1 MMMTIP
7 LRRPSLRPLPPIA
20 ATLALACALLWLAL
34 PVITLDMTEFLMPW
48 FDHIVASGPIAAFA
62 TPFGNYTP
70 AYLYLLAAAAPFA
83 GFVAAPLLIKLVSL
97 AGTAAL
103 ALAVRHLLIR
113 LDAPQPNRA
122 AALVLILPSAMIN
135 AGLLGQCDAIW
146 AAPCIMALAA
156 AVDRKHL
163 VMLAWCGLALGI
175 KVQALLFAPFFIA
188 LLINRRVPLRFW
200 PIAPLVAAAT
210 MLPAWAAGWPALDL
224 ATVYFRQADT
234 YPALALNAPNLW
246 QIVEALPLI
255 GMLPLGGLAL
265 ATALGASAAFIAW
278 FSTRPLD
285 GRALL
290 APALLAPL
298 LTAGLLPHMH
308 ERYFFLA
315 DILALVMALTLR
327 DRSSWRIAALVQG
340 GSILSL
346 FGYLSGLDAMAMI
359 GAILMIAATI
369 RVARPLVRP
378 FANDNPL
385 LARA

>member
-1 MMMTIP
+1 MMTIP
-7 LRRPSLRPLPPIA
+7 LPRPNVRPLPPIA
-20 ATLALACALLWLAL
+20 ATLALACVLLWFAL
-34 PVITLDMTEFLMPW
+34 PVITLDMTEFLTPW
-48 FDHIVASGPIAAFA
+48 FDHIVAVGPIAAFA
-62 TPFGNYTP
+62 SPFGNYTP
-70 AYLYLLAAAAPFA
+70 AYLYLLALVAPLA
-83 GFVAAPLLIKLVSL
+83 GLIAAPLLIKLVSL

-122 AALVLILPSAMIN
+122 AALVLILPSALLN

-175 KVQALLFAPFFIA
+175 KVQALLFAPFVIA
-188 LLINRRVPLRFW
+188 LLINRRVPLRLW
-200 PIAPLVAAAT
+200 PIAPLTAAAT
-210 MLPAWAAGWPALDL
+210 MLPAWVAGWPAGDL
-224 ATVYFRQADT
+224 VTVYFRQADT

-246 QIVEALPLI
+246 QIVEALPWI
-255 GMLPLGGLAL
+255 GTLPLSGLAL
-265 ATALGASAAFIAW
+265 ASALGATAAYIAW
-278 FSTRPLD
+278 FSTRNLD

-290 APALLAPL
+290 APASLAPL

-327 DRSSWRIAALVQG
+327 DRASWRVATMVQG
-340 GSILSL
+340 GSLL
-346 FGYLSGLDAMAMI
+346 GLLGYLSGLDAMAMI

-369 RVARPLVRP
+369 RLARPLLMP

>member
-1 MMMTIP
+1 MMTIP
-7 LRRPSLRPLPPIA
+7 LSRPTFRPLPPIA
-20 ATLALACALLWLAL
+20 ATLALACLLLWFAL
-34 PVITLDMTEFLMPW
+34 PLITLDMTEFLAPW

-62 TPFGNYTP
+62 RPFGNYTP
-70 AYLYLLAAAAPFA
+70 AYLYLLAA
-83 GFVAAPLLIKLVSL
+83 VAPLAGLIATPVLIKLVSL
-97 AGTAAL
+97 AGTVAL

-122 AALVLILPSAMIN
+122 AALVLVLPSALIN
-135 AGLLGQCDAIW
+135 AGLLAQCDALW

-156 AVDRKHL
+156 AVERKHL

-188 LLINRRVPLRFW
+188 LLINRRVPLRLW
-200 PIAPLVAAAT
+200 PIAPAVAAAT
-210 MLPAWAAGWPALDL
+210 MLPAWAAGWPAWDL
-224 ATVYFRQADT
+224 ATVYLRQADT

-246 QIVEALPLI
+246 QIVEALPVI
-255 GMLPLGGLAL
+255 GALPLSGLAL
-265 ATALGASAAFIAW
+265 TAALGASAAYIAL
-278 FSTRPLD
+278 FSTRRLD

-298 LTAGLLPHMH
+298 ITAGLLPHMH

-327 DRSSWRIAALVQG
+327 DRSSWRIATLIQRASLLG
-340 GSILSL
+340 LS
-346 FGYLSGLDAMAMI
+346 GYLSGLNAMAMI
-359 GAILMIAATI
+359 GAILMITATI

-378 FANDNPL
+378 CANDNPL

>member
-1 MMMTIP
+1 MMTIN
-7 LRRPSLRPLPPIA
+7 LSRPSYRPLPPIA
-20 ATLALACALLWLAL
+20 ATLALACLLLWFAMPL
-34 PVITLDMTEFLMPW
+34 ITLDMTEFLAPW
-48 FDHIVASGPIAAFA
+48 FDHIVAAGPIAAFA

-70 AYLYLLAAAAPFA
+70 AYLYLLAAVTPFA
-83 GFVAAPLLIKLVSL
+83 GLIATPVLIKLVSL
-97 AGTAAL
+97 AGTVAL

-122 AALVLILPSAMIN
+122 AALVLVLPSALIN
-135 AGLLGQCDAIW
+135 AGLLAQCDAIW

-188 LLINRRVPLRFW
+188 LLINRRVPLRLW
-200 PIAPLVAAAT
+200 PIAPLVSAAT
-210 MLPAWAAGWPALDL
+210 MLPAWAAGWPAWDL
-224 ATVYFRQADT
+224 ATVYLRQADT

-246 QIVEALPLI
+246 QIVEALPSI
-255 GMLPLGGLAL
+255 GALPLSGLAL
-265 ATALGASAAFIAW
+265 TAALGASAAYIAW
-278 FSTRPLD
+278 FSTRRLD

-298 LTAGLLPHMH
+298 ITAGLLPHMH

-327 DRSSWRIAALVQG
+327 DRASWRIATLIQG
-340 GSILSL
+340 ASLLGLS
-346 FGYLSGLDAMAMI
+346 GYLSGLNAMAMI
-359 GAILMIAATI
+359 GAILMITATV

-378 FANDNPL
+378 FANDNPSM
-385 LARA
+385 ARA

>member
-1 MMMTIP
+1 MMTIP
-7 LRRPSLRPLPPIA
+7 LPRPSFRPLPPIA
-20 ATLALACALLWLAL
+20 ATLALACVLLWFAL
-34 PVITLDMTEFLMPW
+34 PVITLDMTEFLTPW

-70 AYLYLLAAAAPFA
+70 AYLYLLAAVAPFA
-83 GFVAAPLLIKLVSL
+83 GLIAAPLLIKLVSL

-122 AALVLILPSAMIN
+122 AALVLILPSALIN

-210 MLPAWAAGWPALDL
+210 MLPAWAAGWPAWDL

-246 QIVEALPLI
+246 QIVEALPWI
-255 GMLPLGGLAL
+255 GTLPLSGLAL
-265 ATALGASAAFIAW
+265 ATALGGTAAYIAW

-369 RVARPLVRP
+369 RLARPLVQP